1 MSKRESGIQSAII
14 QAATGHWGAAIYI
27 RVTHGTAYAVA
38 GDPDV
43 YGCLSGW
50 FFGIEVKNE
59 TGVLTA
65 IQRYRLKE
73 IRAAGGRATGVSD
86 VDDAMTFLRETI
98 IP

>member
-1 MSKRESGIQSAII
+1 MSKRESGIQSAIVR
-14 QAATGHWGAAIYI
+14 AAVAQWSTAIYI

-43 YGCLSGW
+43 YGCLNGW

-59 TGVLTA
+59 AGRLTA